1 MLQRAKGG
9 LRTMVAIAAAYAF
22 ALQLLLTGILATQM
36 AVASAASADPFAIC
50 YSGTP
55 AGGEHN
61 GAGTPTAHQTCC
73 NVCAVAWIAPPSPP
87 AAQPTVI
94 RFASAVAFRPAAA
107 PPALAGQTR
116 SPRTSQGPPQ
126 VA

>member
-1 MLQRAKGG
+1 MFQRANSR
-9 LRTMVAIAAAYAF
+9 LRTVVAIATAYAF

-36 AVASAASADPFAIC
+36 AVASAASANPFAIC

-55 AGGEHN
+55 AGGDHN

-87 AAQPTVI
+87 ASQPSVI
-94 RFASAVAFRPAAA
+94 RFVSAVAFRAAAA
-107 PPALAGQTR
+107 PPALAGQTH

>member
-1 MLQRAKGG
+1 MLQGTNGR
-9 LRTMVAIAAAYAF
+9 LRTWVAVAAAYAF
-22 ALQLLLTGILATQM
+22 VLQVLLTGILATQM

-50 YSGTP
+50 YSGTS

-61 GAGTPTAHQTCC
+61 GAGAPPTHQTCY
-73 NVCAVAWIAPPSPP
+73 VCAVATAVPLTP
-87 AAQPTVI
+87 AAAEPTLI
-94 RFASAVAFRPAAA
+94 SFSHAAAFRPA
-107 PPALAGQTR
+107 PVLPAFVGQLH